1 MANEELFKRLSEAAK
16 KAAEAGGPKP
26 PEAAPPPE
34 TPASPEAASPVMEQA
49 AEEMQKITEAKNV
62 PKERIAAFAEKLK
75 EGIPEAAKRIVGSEK
90 NLPKNERVFS
100 IVESLLTADESQLAD
115 PAYMRGVAEK
125 LVAVAQESGL
135 TSPTAVEARRYLRNI
150 VAEHPSLAELQYQ
163 AAPVIQGG
171 AGETGEEGPSEN
183 GVDEDLT
190 REAKRIYDEAK
201 DTELRDTPLA
211 TELQE
216 LQYRFRVD
224 PGAAYDSRLID
235 DTVRRMVETG
245 RRDGLSEAVVQQAV
259 ERVRQFERFTD
270 LKMRKYQEKLRGG
283 RVVTWSEVMGTAP
296 DPGLHKPDEVFPD
309 FRYIPPAD
317 VERIIQG
324 DEGEARWY
332 FDFIDQIYSM
342 GREETRPTLTQ
353 DQRFQEFKDYLVWK
367 YGSEYHL
374 AVQLYQKHWDSRGQ
388 YEYAVKG
395 LMYNPG
401 DVKDRLKAMSLLQG
415 ADLDHLYKNFEHSN
429 EAYSL
434 YEHVVFEL
442 MATKRAK
449 YGEAIKYLREEI
461 NWNGKRMKREDI
473 LSELK
478 KKQREEGFDPK
489 TGKKTASPLSVED
502 QRLMHEIQQQMDLAS
517 EGVMLW
523 DDDVQSYTELHIT
536 LSKLRKAR
544 EELLK
549 KKSEGKP
556 LTEKEM
562 DQLSEVERLYQIY
575 SHREEMLNENFTQ
588 ELLETRGLSPVDIE
602 VRKRLIEY
610 LKAQHPEDPNY
621 RPAEYEIRMALW
633 AARTAMIG
641 SGRMA
646 MVGAMMSIPP
656 RASGF
661 EAASGKDVMRAPAF
675 EDIQRIFNPENF
687 ATRFNIGGDMGITAR
702 SIFRQNLLRT
712 KGINPKDRAWYQKI
726 GGAVENLGAKLKLTK
741 TKEWQE
747 HKKHEPAERREAM
760 EAWEFAEDATGIS
773 FSELL
778 GPGFMASGGFYDG
791 TGWRLEKGVADEVRA
806 KLLSMKKLPENAALL
821 DNQALSIQ
829 LLTVGG
835 HTLKEQ
841 AAERKPILDR
851 MLRRNPTKFLEIL
864 EEDTEKIL
872 TKNKIS
878 HEEWKKFKEALT
890 LAEMRMAHEKEWQFA
905 RIDLAEQKDF
915 DALVVPFLKQLKL
928 DEGSYGRL
936 RQVLVDLQGEV
947 YRGRTVETGGGK
959 FGTKMEA
966 IAHLKLPLTMS
977 LTDFDWKES
986 NFYQLGTVAMNR
998 RIRDVGSQMRA
1009 RDAMLDFFS
1018 NEEMILSP
1026 NDYSKTLQKIMEV
1039 RKAIVDYSGPE
1050 AAENTV
1056 KELLRVFL
1064 AMNRHRSL
1072 GSLLAWFPGGTT
1084 LWKNIAEYDWRPDAP
1099 GRPTYERYAIKG
1111 VGKLAE
1117 WFIGFPI
1124 KIATKIPGASWMMD
1138 KTLPGVKNFAHEPFD
1153 KWPHSLGEAISYS
1166 VRYTG
1171 SHANFWD
1178 EAKLAEVIA
1187 TAQDMGLFINHPEY
1201 ANDLRR
1207 EFHAFRID
1215 LIWAMPRKFWWVP
1228 LVATIAVASAKAAE
1242 EESKR

>member
-16 KAAEAGGPKP
+16 KAAEGGLPAQAGGQKL
-26 PEAAPPPE
+26 PEAPPPE
-34 TPASPEAASPVMEQA
+34 ATEPVVETVRREVGKA
-49 AEEMQKITEAKNV
+49 V
-62 PKERIAAFAEKLK
+62 PKERLAALTQKLT
-75 EGIPEAAKRIVGSEK
+75 ESIPEAAKRIVGSEHD
-90 NLPKNERVFS
+90 LPHDERVFS
-100 IVESLLTADESQLAD
+100 IIEGLLTADESQLSD
-115 PAYMRGVAEK
+115 PGYMRGVAEK
-125 LVAVAQESGL
+125 LVRVAQETDY
-135 TSPTAVEARRYLRNI
+135 TSPTAVEARRYLKNI
-150 VAEHPSLAELQYQ
+150 VAEHPGLAELQYE
-163 AAPVIQGG
+163 AVPVIQGG
-171 AGETGEEGPSEN
+171 SGEVEGEVGQESEN
-183 GVDEDLT
+183 GVDPDII
-190 REAKRIYDEAK
+190 RETKRLYDDAA
-201 DTELRDTPLA
+201 DVELKDTPLA
-211 TELQE
+211 KDLQE

-224 PGAAYDSRLID
+224 PGAAYDSRLTD

-245 RRDGLSEAVVQQAV
+245 RREGINEKLVQQAV
-259 ERVRQFERFTD
+259 ERVRHFEQYTD

-283 RVVTWSEVMGTAP
+283 RVVTWSEIMGTSPNP
-296 DPGLHKPDEVFPD
+296 DLHKPDEVFPD
-309 FRYIPPAD
+309 FRYIPPSD

-367 YGSEYHL
+367 YGTEYHL

-449 YGEAIKYLREEI
+449 YGEAIKYLQEKI
-461 NWNGKRMKREDI
+461 TWKGKPVKREDI
-473 LSELK
+473 LNELK
-478 KKQREEGFDPK
+478 TKQRKEGFDPK

-502 QRLMHEIQQQMDLAS
+502 QRLMHEIQQQMDLAA

-536 LSKLRKAR
+536 LSKLRNSR

-549 KKSEGKP
+549 KKSEGKA
-556 LTEKEM
+556 LTEKETE
-562 DQLSEVERLYQIY
+562 QLSEIERLYQIY
-575 SHREEMLNENFTQ
+575 SHREEMLNENFTE

-610 LKAQHPEDPNY
+610 LKAQHPQEPDY
-621 RPAEYEIRMALW
+621 KPAEYEIRMALW

-661 EAASGKDVMRAPAF
+661 EAGSGKDVMRAPAF

-687 ATRFNIGGDMGITAR
+687 ATRFNIGGDMGVTAR
-702 SIFRQNLLRT
+702 SIFRQNLFRT
-712 KGINPKDRAWYQKI
+712 KGINPKDRAWYKKI
-726 GGAVENLGAKLKLTK
+726 GGAVEQIKGKLTK
-741 TKEWQE
+741 SKGWHEA
-747 HKKHEPAERREAM
+747 KKHEPAERKEAM

-791 TGWRLEKGVADEVRA
+791 TGWRLEKGIADEVRA
-806 KLLSMKKLPENAALL
+806 KMLSMKKLPENAALL

-835 HTLKEQ
+835 KTPGE
-841 AAERKPILDR
+841 AAAQRRPILDR
-851 MLRRNPTKFLEIL
+851 MLRRNPTKFLELL

-872 TKNKIS
+872 TDNKVT
-878 HEEWKKFKEALT
+878 HDEWKKFKEALT
-890 LAEMRMAHEKEWQFA
+890 LAEMKMAHEKEWQFA
-905 RIDLAEQKDF
+905 RIDLAEKKDF
-915 DALVVPFLKQLKL
+915 DALVVPYLNVLKADPQ
-928 DEGSYGRL
+928 SYDKL
-936 RQVLVDLQGEV
+936 RQVLIDLQKEV

-966 IAHLKLPLTMS
+966 IAWLKLPLTMS

-986 NFYQLGTVAMNR
+986 NFYQLGTVAMHR
-998 RIRDVGSQMRA
+998 RIRDVGAQMRA
-1009 RDAMLDFFS
+1009 RDGMLEFFS
-1018 NEEMILSP
+1018 NAEMILSP
-1026 NDYSKTLQKIMEV
+1026 NDYTKTLQKIMEV
-1039 RKAIVDYSGPE
+1039 RTAIIDYSGPD

-1056 KELLRVFL
+1056 KEMMRVFL
-1064 AMNRHRSL
+1064 EMNKHRSL
-1072 GSLLAWFPGGTT
+1072 GTPLAWFPGGTT
-1084 LWKNIAEYDWRPDAP
+1084 FYKNIAEYDWRPDAP
-1099 GRPTYERYAIKG
+1099 GRSKAERFFINLIGKPTEFL
-1111 VGKLAE
+1111 VGGAARLSTT
-1117 WFIGFPI
+1117 FPP
-1124 KIATKIPGASWMMD
+1124 AANFMNWLIPGW
-1138 KTLPGVKNFAHEPFD
+1138 KGFAHEPFY

-1187 TAQDMGLFINHPEY
+1187 TAQDMGLFINHPDY
-1201 ANDLRR
+1201 ANDLRK
-1207 EFHAFRID
+1207 EFSAFRID
-1215 LIWAMPRKFWWVP
+1215 VIWAMPRKYWWVP
-1228 LVATIAVASAKAAE
+1228 LVATVAVATAKAAE